1 MAKQADLYSPDE
13 AAKMLGIPRIRLFG
27 MLTSG
32 ELEGHQ
38 DEWARWRIPARAI
51 RCARQDPEPPS
62 GPGGSSGN
70 DAEFRI
76 AEEGEAFSS
85 EEKTTQTVEE
95 PSEEEGQQE
104 EGGRE
109 RRPQSG
115 IDAEKGSE
123 VEAADG
129 LSPPSGSGE
138 TPAPGAAPDKTKGES
153 RSILGIVSGLAS
165 VTLLVTGLALFAFY
179 VLNQESQDVATN
191 SIDPEGFNVP
201 EIEAPQKET
210 AEIVDADVPE
220 VEATESTRAGAPG
233 NPREPED
240 KTLRATIPKD
250 KTLKV
255 TIPKMNRIEDSTFPD
270 AAVDDEEALKNNAGI
285 HQRGT
290 GFPWQQEANVYL
302 AGHRLGYPTE
312 ASFLAFWD
320 LDALENGDEVLVTDA
335 NGTEYTYRV
344 FKEFVVNPTDVY
356 VTEPI
361 EGKNIVTLQTCTLPD
376 YSKRL
381 IVQAELVDEA

>member
-1 MAKQADLYSPDE
+1 MAKQADLYGPDE
-13 AAKMLGIPRIRLFG
+13 AAKLLGIPRIRLFG

-51 RCARQDPEPPS
+51 RRARQDPEPPS
-62 GPGGSSGN
+62 GPGGSSED
-70 DAEFRI
+70 DAESRT
-76 AEEGEAFSS
+76 AEGGEAFSS

-104 EGGRE
+104 EEDRE

-129 LSPPSGSGE
+129 LSPPSGNGE
-138 TPAPGAAPDKTKGES
+138 APAPDAAPDKTKGVS
-153 RSILGIVSGLAS
+153 HSIIGIVSGLAS
-165 VTLLVTGLALFAFY
+165 VTLLVAGLALLAFY

-191 SIDPEGFNVP
+191 SNDPEGFNVP
-201 EIEAPQKET
+201 EIEAPQEET

-220 VEATESTRAGAPG
+220 VEATESARAGAPG
-233 NPREPED
+233 TPREPE
-240 KTLRATIPKD
+240 D

-255 TIPKMNRIEDSTFPD
+255 TIPKMNRIEDGTFPD

-290 GFPWQQEANVYL
+290 GFPWQEEANVYL

-320 LDALENGDEVLVTDA
+320 LDALENGDEGLVTDA

-344 FKEFVVNPTDVY
+344 VKEFVVNPTDVY

-361 EGKNIVTLQTCTLPD
+361 EGRNIVTLQTCTLPD

>member
-1 MAKQADLYSPDE
+1 
-13 AAKMLGIPRIRLFG
+13 MLGIPRIRLFG

-51 RCARQDPEPPS
+51 RRARQDPEPPS
-62 GPGGSSGN
+62 GPGGSSED

-104 EGGRE
+104 EEDRE

-129 LSPPSGSGE
+129 LSPPSGNGE
-138 TPAPGAAPDKTKGES
+138 TPAPDAAPDKTKGES

-165 VTLLVTGLALFAFY
+165 VTLLVAGLALLAFY

-191 SIDPEGFNVP
+191 SNDPEGFNVP
-201 EIEAPQKET
+201 RSEAPQKET
-210 AEIVDADVPE
+210 AEIEDADVPE
-220 VEATESTRAGAPG
+220 VEATESTRPGAPG
-233 NPREPED
+233 TPREPED
-240 KTLRATIPKD
+240 KTLKVTIPKD

-255 TIPKMNRIEDSTFPD
+255 TIPKMNRIEDGTFPD

-290 GFPWQQEANVYL
+290 GFPWQEEANVYL

>member
-51 RCARQDPEPPS
+51 RRARQDPEPPS
-62 GPGGSSGN
+62 GPGGSSED

-76 AEEGEAFSS
+76 AGEGEAFSS
-85 EEKTTQTVEE
+85 EVKTTRTVEE

-104 EGGRE
+104 EEDRE
-109 RRPQSG
+109 RRAQSG
-115 IDAEKGSE
+115 IDAGKGSE
-123 VEAADG
+123 VEDADG
-129 LSPPSGSGE
+129 LSPPSGNGE
-138 TPAPGAAPDKTKGES
+138 APAPDAAPDKTKGAS
-153 RSILGIVSGLAS
+153 RSTLRVVSGLAS
-165 VTLLVTGLALFAFY
+165 VTLLVAGLALLAFY

-220 VEATESTRAGAPG
+220 VEATESTQAGALG
-233 NPREPED
+233 NAREPED

>member
-1 MAKQADLYSPDE
+1 
-13 AAKMLGIPRIRLFG
+13 MLGISPIRLFG
-27 MLTSG
+27 MLASG

-51 RCARQDPEPPS
+51 RRARQDPEPPS
-62 GPGGSSGN
+62 GPGGSSE
-70 DAEFRI
+70 DAAECRI

-95 PSEEEGQQE
+95 PSEEEGQQD

-115 IDAEKGSE
+115 INAEKGSE

-165 VTLLVTGLALFAFY
+165 VTLLVAGLALFAFY

-201 EIEAPQKET
+201 EIEALQEET
-210 AEIVDADVPE
+210 NEVVAADA
-220 VEATESTRAGAPG
+220 
-233 NPREPED
+233 PED
-240 KTLRATIPKD
+240 KTLWVTVASMERIKD
-250 KTLKV
+250 APV
-255 TIPKMNRIEDSTFPD
+255 PD
-270 AAVDDEEALKNNAGI
+270 TYGTNEESLKNYVGI
-285 HQRGT
+285 HLQGT
-290 GFPWQQEANVYL
+290 GFPWQEEANVYL
-302 AGHRLGYPTE
+302 AGHRLGYPGT
-312 ASFLAFWD
+312 SSWLGFWD
-320 LDALENGDEVLVTDA
+320 LDNVKEGDEVVVEDA
-335 NGTEYTYRV
+335 NGEEYTYEV
-344 FKEFVVNPTDVY
+344 FTSFVANPNDVW
-356 VTEPI
+356 VTAPVP
-361 EGKNIVTLQTCTLPD
+361 GKNILTLQTCTLPD
-376 YSKRL
+376 YSQRL
-381 IVQAELVDEA
+381 IVQAELVEEA